1 MKFWLKIKK
10 EEHTLQELKI
20 FNNAEFG
27 QIRTISI
34 DNEPYFVGKDIA
46 KALGYTDTSDALK
59 KHVLKDDKLTRSF
72 ADSGQNREMYVINES
87 GMYCLIFGSKL
98 ESAQNFKHW
107 VTSEVLP
114 SIRKHGMYAIDE
126 LINNPDLAIQAL
138 TALKDEREK
147 NRELSEEVNVK
158 NQLIGEL
165 KPKADYMDRILKN
178 PGLVTIT
185 QIAKDYGMSGQAM
198 NDLLHSLKVQYKQ
211 SSQWLLYEKYQSCGY
226 THSETINFT
235 HADGRPDVKM
245 NTKWTQKG
253 RLFLYQL
260 LKANGIL
267 PTIERRDFNGR
278 AI

>member
-1 MKFWLKIKK
+1 MN
-10 EEHTLQELKI
+10 ELKI
-20 FNNAEFG
+20 FESTEFG
-27 QIRTISI
+27 QVRTAEI
-34 DNEPYFVGKDIA
+34 DGKPYFCGSDVA
-46 KALGYTDTSDALK
+46 KALGYLRPNDAISAHCRATV
-59 KHVLKDDKLTRSF
+59 KHSTPI
-72 ADSGQNREMYVINES
+72 SGKIQEINFIQE
-87 GMYCLIFGSKL
+87 GDVYRLIAHSKL
-98 ESAQNFKHW
+98 PSAEKFESW
-107 VTSEVLP
+107 VFDEVLP

-126 LINNPDLAIQAL
+126 LINNPDLAIKAL

-147 NRELSEEVNVK
+147 NRALSEEVNVK

-198 NDLLHSLKVQYKQ
+198 NDLLHNLKVQYKQ

-226 THSETINFT
+226 THSQTINYE

-260 LKANGIL
+260 LKINGIV
-267 PTIERRDFNGR
+267 PVIERSGFDGR